1 MDLGS
6 PPHARGR
13 PIRSLAASG
22 RVRITPACA
31 GKTTRPQGG
40 ASRREDH
47 PRMRGEY
54 PTHSDKQTRNVGSPR
69 MRGEDRVTRPRPG
82 RSGGITPACAGKT
95 VRGAGDDAAA
105 SDHPRMRGE
114 DGNLTHTT
122 LSVRGSP
129 PHARGRL
136 RGELGRHRLNGIT
149 PACAGK
155 TASHDGHSRRV
166 QDHPGMRGE
175 DSSGTCALS
184 QMPGSPPHA
193 RGRPTMSAWPGRVI
207 RITPACAG
215 KTPL

>member
-1 MDLGS
+1 MGKNSDHPRMRGEDWLDLASPAHVSGS

-155 TASHDGHSRRV
+155 TWQRSNAHASVR
-166 QDHPGMRGE
+166 DHPRMRGE
-175 DSSGTCALS
+175 DPRCRHG
-184 QMPGSPPHA
+184 PG
-193 RGRPTMSAWPGRVI
+193 G
-207 RITPACAG
+207 
-215 KTPL
+215 